1 LTSHND
7 PEFVM
12 YARRISMHLKPNC
25 VPELTR
31 KLNMEV
37 IPLLRKQAG
46 FQDEITFIGSDGKE
60 AFAISLWDRK
70 ESAET
75 YSKQGY
81 PEVTKLLAPV
91 LDGTAKVETYEV
103 SNSTFHK
110 LSAAA

>member
-1 LTSHND
+1 
-7 PEFVM
+7 M

-37 IPLLRKQAG
+37 IPLLRKQPG
-46 FQDEITFIGSDGKE
+46 FQDEITFIGNDGLE

-75 YSKQGY
+75 YSTQAY
-81 PEVTKLLAPV
+81 PEVTKLLTTV
-91 LDGTAKVETYEV
+91 LDGTPKVETYEV

-110 LSAAA
+110 LAAAA